1 MGDLGLGQYKTI
13 KDFVQSK
20 LRAFD
25 ENGHSM
31 ETLFSLMFQEKEN
44 IMYERSSGYRIEAF
58 SYGEVEDRILK
69 RSAALSGLLRDIDRD
84 SVVGLSM
91 DNSLDWIECFWA
103 IILCGYRPL
112 LINLRLSLEMVEGAL
127 TDRGAKAVISD
138 QRTYSVRTLTADKI
152 GYADASLAPGSFGT
166 EILVMSS
173 GTSRHV
179 KLCAY
184 SAEELYHQIKGSY
197 GIVAECDLIKR
208 HYKDRLKLLT
218 FLPFYHVFGLLAV
231 YIWFSFFSRTFVELR
246 DMAPETIIGT
256 VRRHEV
262 THIFAVPLFWEKVYE
277 QAKKTIRLRGE
288 ATEKKFNKAMK
299 LRGSLGDSAVGTVF
313 SKLAFKEVRENLF
326 GESIRFL
333 ITGGS
338 SISAEAMKF
347 FNGIGYHLADGY
359 GMSEIGIT
367 SVELSKKPS
376 VLNACFIGK
385 PMEGVEYRISAD
397 GELEVSGKALAKYII
412 EDGRQ
417 RIINDGFF
425 QTHDLAVCENGDYK
439 ILGRRDD
446 LIIGFSGEN
455 LNPNLIEPEL
465 LLPNVNEVCLIGAR
479 DSERVVPT
487 LVVSVNAF
495 ITSEKLGQLDG
506 DLKAKLE
513 EMHLSSE
520 IGKILYVSDRL
531 IVGEE
536 FKLNRIRLREQLES
550 GAFTAVKPLGAEDA
564 LSDALAVRLKEYFAQ
579 ALGLTPEDIP
589 EQADFFLDLGGTSI
603 DYFGMIGGIENEF
616 SVKIPTEQSESLST
630 VAKFHR
636 FLSDRL

>member
-1 MGDLGLGQYKTI
+1 MGDLGLGQYNTI

-20 LRAFD
+20 LRSFD
-25 ENGHSM
+25 ENGHTM

-44 IMYERSSGYRIEAF
+44 ILYERSSGYRIEAF

-69 RSAALSGLLRDIDRD
+69 RSASLSKLLSDVEPG
-84 SVVGLSM
+84 SVIGLSM

-103 IILCGYRPL
+103 IIVCGYRPL
-112 LINLRLSLEMVEGAL
+112 LINLRLSREMVERAIG
-127 TDRGAKAVISD
+127 DCGAKAVISD
-138 QRTYSVRTLTADKI
+138 QRTYSIRTYTADAI
-152 GYADASLAPGSFGT
+152 GYADARFEPGVFGT

-173 GTSRHV
+173 GTSRRV

-256 VRRHEV
+256 VRRHGV

-277 QAKKTIRLRGE
+277 QAKKTIHLRGE
-288 ATEKKFNKAMK
+288 NTEQKFYKAMK
-299 LRGSLGDSAVGTVF
+299 LREVLGDSAAGKLF

-338 SISAEAMKF
+338 SVSTDAMRF
-347 FNGIGYHLADGY
+347 FNSIGYHLADGY

-367 SVELSKKPS
+367 SVELSKKRS

-385 PMEGVEYRISAD
+385 PIDGVNYRINAE

-412 EDGRQ
+412 EDSERK
-417 RIINDGFF
+417 IINNGFF

-446 LIIGFSGEN
+446 LIIGSSGEN
-455 LNPNLIEPEL
+455 LNPNLIEPEML
-465 LLPNVNEVCLIGAR
+465 LQNVNEVCLIGAH
-479 DSERVVPT
+479 EGAQIVPT
-487 LVVSVNAF
+487 LVISVNAF
-495 ITSEKLGQLDG
+495 ISAEKLDQLDKEM
-506 DLKAKLE
+506 KAKIE
-513 EMHLSSE
+513 QMHLSTE
-520 IGKILYVSDRL
+520 IRRLLYVSDRL
-531 IVGEE
+531 IVGDE

-550 GAFTAVKPLGAEDA
+550 GAFTLVKPLDA
-564 LSDALAVRLKEYFAQ
+564 DDRLDDPLADRLKEFFAE
-579 ALGLTPEDIP
+579 ALHMKSEDIP
-589 EQADFFLDLGGTSI
+589 EQADFFLDLGGTSM

-616 SVKIPTEQSESLST
+616 SVKIPAGQSESLSS
-630 VAKFHR
+630 VAKFHE
-636 FLSDRL
+636 FLSDKL

>member
-1 MGDLGLGQYKTI
+1 MGDLGLGQYNTI

-20 LRAFD
+20 LRSFD
-25 ENGHSM
+25 ENGHTM

-44 IMYERSSGYRIEAF
+44 ILYERSSGYRIEAF

-69 RSAALSGLLRDIDRD
+69 RSASLSKLLSDVEPG
-84 SVVGLSM
+84 SVIGLSM

-103 IILCGYRPL
+103 IIVCGYRPL
-112 LINLRLSLEMVEGAL
+112 LINLRLSREMVERAIG
-127 TDRGAKAVISD
+127 DCGAKAVISD
-138 QRTYSVRTLTADKI
+138 QRTYSIRTYTADAI
-152 GYADASLAPGSFGT
+152 GYADARFEPGVFGT

-173 GTSRHV
+173 GTSRRV

-246 DMAPETIIGT
+246 NMAPETIIGT
-256 VRRHEV
+256 VRRHGV

-277 QAKKTIRLRGE
+277 QAKKTIHLRGE
-288 ATEKKFNKAMK
+288 NTEQKFYKAMK
-299 LRGSLGDSAVGTVF
+299 LREVLGDSAAGKLF

-338 SISAEAMKF
+338 SVSTDAMRF
-347 FNGIGYHLADGY
+347 FNSIGYHLADGY

-367 SVELSKKPS
+367 SVELSKKRS

-385 PMEGVEYRISAD
+385 PMDGVKYRINAE

-412 EDGRQ
+412 EDSERK
-417 RIINDGFF
+417 IINNGFF

-446 LIIGFSGEN
+446 LIIGSSGEN
-455 LNPNLIEPEL
+455 LNPNLIEPEML
-465 LLPNVNEVCLIGAR
+465 LQNVNEVCLIGAH
-479 DSERVVPT
+479 EGAQIVPT
-487 LVVSVNAF
+487 LVISVNAF
-495 ITSEKLGQLDG
+495 ISAEKLGQLDKEM
-506 DLKAKLE
+506 KAKIE
-513 EMHLSSE
+513 QMHLSTE
-520 IGKILYVSDRL
+520 IRRLLYVSDRL
-531 IVGEE
+531 IVGDE

-550 GAFTAVKPLGAEDA
+550 GAFTLVKPLDA
-564 LSDALAVRLKEYFAQ
+564 DDRLDDPLADRLKEFFAE
-579 ALGLTPEDIP
+579 ALHMKSEDIP
-589 EQADFFLDLGGTSI
+589 EQADFFLDLGGTSM

-616 SVKIPTEQSESLST
+616 SVKIPAGQSESLSS
-630 VAKFHR
+630 VAKFHE
-636 FLSDRL
+636 FLSDKL